1 MAVQDGRGDDPDE
14 QANRT
19 RYLAKCV
26 LKSSVVLHA
35 VYGHIRC
42 PSTSDV
48 VLGKVYYL
56 LTYCVWDAILKFA
69 DIFPF
74 YNKLAIGE
82 S

>member
-56 LTYCVWDAILKFA
+56 LTYCVWDSILKFA

>member
-56 LTYCVWDAILKFA
+56 LTYCVWDSILMFA
-69 DIFPF
+69 DNFPS
-74 YNKLAIGE
+74 YNELAFGD